1 MADLAG
7 TPGGHAGREQRRR
20 EAYALDLE
28 DDDDKTIDPGSAK

>member
-20 EAYALDLE
+20 EAHTLDRE
-28 DDDDKTIDPGSAK
+28 DDDDDTIDPGLRK